1 MEDVKIRIRNV
12 INITIIRIIQHLN
25 KLYISL
31 TKDIEKENKYEF
43 EDLMPKIDVVKN
55 KQYCESI
62 DWAVQNNKIR
72 NIALTGVY
80 GAGKST
86 ILNTYKREHNEY
98 KYLNISLANFKE
110 DKDENILSNE
120 NINIEKAILKQ
131 MFYREK
137 NTTIPYSRFKRINS
151 VNYSSIIINMIPLM
165 IVVMLG
171 GLFYKPDLLKVI
183 LQRMELLKSNLQ
195 INNYILAILMVAF
208 SCAFLFISNKITIY
222 VKKHI
227 KIKKIKTNAGE
238 MEIDEKDE
246 SAFNKYIDEI
256 LYYFEA
262 TKYDIVIFEDL
273 DRFNNIDIFSK
284 LRELNSLINDSKQVN
299 KRVVFIY
306 ALKDDMFCSEE
317 EKEDKIIYKDDKISY
332 KNRTKFFDFII
343 PVVQV
348 ANSSNACDL
357 LIRKFKNAN
366 QFDGLNEKF
375 ISEITILIND
385 MRVLNNIYNE
395 FVIYKE
401 NLKEDKND
409 EDISGVIH
417 DTQDEKSELDYV
429 KLLAIIVYKN
439 VYPVDFAKLQN
450 DEGMVY
456 DIFYNKK
463 NELVKNRLKKIN
475 EEIVEIEKDIKV
487 AEHECANN
495 LRELRSIYISEIVK
509 LSSISQI
516 DINNSRYDFNRLI
529 EDENAFHYMIDSRN
543 NSRYYNGSIWTKINL
558 DIIHSQNN
566 GFTYLEREKV
576 IKLKEK
582 NITVNIIEDLKREL
596 KNLNEEKRIVQSL
609 PLSKLLEKCDYNEI
623 LIDDIE
629 KENLLKFL
637 IKRNYIDENY
647 YEYISYFYEGTL
659 TRADKNFLM
668 NVMYEKDM
676 SFEYKLQKPQFVLDK
691 IEDFQFTRKYILNY
705 KLVDYLIENIEDNYE
720 YEIYYGLLIDQLAN
734 ESESSFSFIDGYI
747 YCHEI
752 NHNTKEIFIKSLC
765 KKWQHMWTYIQLK
778 SNLVTEKM
786 DMFLRDIIKYADID
800 DIVNMNV
807 NQILTRYI
815 SSLPYFLRLVTDEEY
830 NEKIIMILD
839 RLKVVFIEMDKVNHE
854 NEILNHIYIND
865 MYEINEDMIYV
876 IMNHYSSDSIYNVR
890 RANYTAIKNSKCEE
904 LIKYIDKNI
913 NEYIEKV
920 FLKLNANDSEAE
932 KIIIELL
939 NNEDIEVE
947 NKNKIISETKF
958 IINNINKVN
967 IHLLW
972 ARLIENCKIKISWS
986 NIISYFEH
994 FNKQID
1000 EIVINFLNE
1009 ENNYLILSKQSLSE
1023 ISEFDNSVVDSIS
1036 QKIILCK
1043 EITID
1048 AFKELIKSIKEK
1060 YTEFEELK
1068 DSSEDKINIL
1078 INQGILILS
1087 PENYIMLKNNF
1098 KNEHIKLLVNNINE
1112 YVEKYEK
1119 YELDAEDIKK
1129 LLKSEIYMNYKVFII
1144 EHIEDVEIISDNYLV
1159 DMIMECIM
1167 EIDKI
1172 KLKDVILE
1180 NIIKS
1185 DIHLKTKV
1193 MLLNKNIDS
1202 LDKNITFKLLN
1213 VIGGKYSDITNY
1225 SSKPLLNNNH
1235 ENKVLAKNLKNKN
1248 YISSWS
1254 EEKFGIRIN
1263 TYQKEK

>member
-629 KENLLKFL
+629 KENC
-637 IKRNYIDENY
+637 KR
-647 YEYISYFYEGTL
+647 
-659 TRADKNFLM
+659 K
-668 NVMYEKDM
+668 
-676 SFEYKLQKPQFVLDK
+676 
-691 IEDFQFTRKYILNY
+691 
-705 KLVDYLIENIEDNYE
+705 
-720 YEIYYGLLIDQLAN
+720 
-734 ESESSFSFIDGYI
+734 
-747 YCHEI
+747 
-752 NHNTKEIFIKSLC
+752 
-765 KKWQHMWTYIQLK
+765 
-778 SNLVTEKM
+778 
-786 DMFLRDIIKYADID
+786 
-800 DIVNMNV
+800 
-807 NQILTRYI
+807 
-815 SSLPYFLRLVTDEEY
+815 
-830 NEKIIMILD
+830 
-839 RLKVVFIEMDKVNHE
+839 
-854 NEILNHIYIND
+854 
-865 MYEINEDMIYV
+865 
-876 IMNHYSSDSIYNVR
+876 
-890 RANYTAIKNSKCEE
+890 
-904 LIKYIDKNI
+904 
-913 NEYIEKV
+913 
-920 FLKLNANDSEAE
+920 
-932 KIIIELL
+932 
-939 NNEDIEVE
+939 
-947 NKNKIISETKF
+947 
-958 IINNINKVN
+958 
-967 IHLLW
+967 
-972 ARLIENCKIKISWS
+972 
-986 NIISYFEH
+986 
-994 FNKQID
+994 
-1000 EIVINFLNE
+1000 
-1009 ENNYLILSKQSLSE
+1009 
-1023 ISEFDNSVVDSIS
+1023 
-1036 QKIILCK
+1036 
-1043 EITID
+1043 
-1048 AFKELIKSIKEK
+1048 
-1060 YTEFEELK
+1060 
-1068 DSSEDKINIL
+1068 KIN
-1078 INQGILILS
+1078 G
-1087 PENYIMLKNNF
+1087 
-1098 KNEHIKLLVNNINE
+1098 
-1112 YVEKYEK
+1112 
-1119 YELDAEDIKK
+1119 
-1129 LLKSEIYMNYKVFII
+1129 
-1144 EHIEDVEIISDNYLV
+1144 
-1159 DMIMECIM
+1159 
-1167 EIDKI
+1167 
-1172 KLKDVILE
+1172 
-1180 NIIKS
+1180 
-1185 DIHLKTKV
+1185 
-1193 MLLNKNIDS
+1193 
-1202 LDKNITFKLLN
+1202 
-1213 VIGGKYSDITNY
+1213 
-1225 SSKPLLNNNH
+1225 
-1235 ENKVLAKNLKNKN
+1235 
-1248 YISSWS
+1248 
-1254 EEKFGIRIN
+1254 
-1263 TYQKEK
+1263 